1 MKSILIVGMGRF
13 GTHLCKNLVLQKNQ
27 IMIIDKNEDAVNELA
42 PIVSSALVADCTKPD
57 VVKSIGVDDFDLCF
71 VCIGDDFQSSLEITS
86 LLKDFGAQRVV
97 SLSKREIDTKFL
109 LRNGADEVIH
119 PDKDIAESAA
129 VKYSNDNIFDYIELE
144 QGYSIYEISP
154 LKSWVGKDLI
164 ESNLRAKYKISVI
177 GIISEDGTMNIA
189 PSPKYVI
196 KSTDHLMVIAHK
208 TDIKKVLKQV

>member
-27 IMIIDKNEDAVNELA
+27 IMIIDKNEDSVNELA

-57 VVKSIGVDDFDLCF
+57 VVKSIGVSDFDLCF

-86 LLKDFGAQRVV
+86 LLKDFGAQKVV

-119 PDKDIAESAA
+119 PDKDIAESVA

-144 QGYSIYEISP
+144 QDYSIYEIKP
-154 LKSWVGKDLI
+154 IKEWIGKDLVQ
-164 ESNLRAKYKISVI
+164 SNIRARYKISVI
-177 GIISEDGTMNIA
+177 GIKGEDGTMNIA

-196 KSTDHLMVIAHK
+196 QENDHLMVIAHK
-208 TDIKKVLKQV
+208 NDIKKVLK

>member
-27 IMIIDKNEDAVNELA
+27 IMIIDKNEDSVNELA

-57 VVKSIGVDDFDLCF
+57 VVKSIGVSDFDLCF

-86 LLKDFGAQRVV
+86 LLKDFGAQKVV

-144 QGYSIYEISP
+144 QDYSIYEIKP
-154 LKSWVGKDLI
+154 IKEWIGRDLI
-164 ESNLRAKYKISVI
+164 QSNIRAQYKISVI
-177 GIISEDGTMNIA
+177 GIKGEDGTMNIA

-196 KSTDHLMVIAHK
+196 QENDHLMVIAHK
-208 TDIKKVLKQV
+208 NDIKKVVK

>member
-27 IMIIDKNEDAVNELA
+27 IMIIDKNEDSVNELA

-57 VVKSIGVDDFDLCF
+57 VVKSIGVSDFDICF

-129 VKYSNDNIFDYIELE
+129 VKYSNDNIFGYIELE
-144 QGYSIYEISP
+144 QDYSIYEIKP
-154 LKSWVGKDLI
+154 IKLWVGRDLVQ
-164 ESNLRAKYKISVI
+164 SNIRAKYKISVI
-177 GIISEDGTMNIA
+177 GIKSEDGTMNIA
-189 PSPKYVI
+189 PSAKYVI
-196 KSTDHLMVIAHK
+196 KETDHLMVIAHK
-208 TDIKKVLKQV
+208 NDIKKVLK

>member
-1 MKSILIVGMGRF
+1 MKSILIVGIGRF
-13 GTHLCKNLVLQKNQ
+13 GTHLCKNLALQKNQ

-42 PIVSSALVADCTKPD
+42 PIVSSALVADCTKAD
-57 VVKSIGVDDFDLCF
+57 VVKSIGVSDFDICF

-144 QGYSIYEISP
+144 QDYSIYEIRP
-154 LKSWVGKDLI
+154 VKEWVGLDLVQ
-164 ESNLRAKYKISVI
+164 SNIRARYKISVI
-177 GIISEDGTMNIA
+177 GIKSEDGTMNIA
-189 PSPKYVI
+189 PSPDYVI
-196 KSTDHLMVIAHK
+196 KQTDHLMVIAHK
-208 TDIKKVLKQV
+208 NDIKKVLK

>member
-27 IMIIDKNEDAVNELA
+27 IMIIDKNEDFVNELA

-57 VVKSIGVDDFDLCF
+57 VVKSIGVSDFDICF

-86 LLKDFGAQRVV
+86 LLKDFGAQKVV

-144 QGYSIYEISP
+144 QDYSIYEISP
-154 LKSWVGKDLI
+154 LKSWVGHDLVQ
-164 ESNLRAKYKISVI
+164 SNIRAKYKISVI
-177 GIISEDGTMNIA
+177 GIKSKDGTMNIA
-189 PSPKYVI
+189 PSPTYVI
-196 KSTDHLMVIAHK
+196 KESDHLMVIAHK
-208 TDIKKVLKQV
+208 NDIKKVIK

>member
-27 IMIIDKNEDAVNELA
+27 IMIIDKNEDSVNELA

-57 VVKSIGVDDFDLCF
+57 VVKSIGVSDFDICF

-86 LLKDFGAQRVV
+86 LLKDFGAQKVV

-144 QGYSIYEISP
+144 QDYSIYEMKPI
-154 LKSWVGKDLI
+154 KSWIGKDLI
-164 ESNLRAKYKISVI
+164 QSDIRAKHKISII
-177 GIISEDGTMNIA
+177 GIKGDDGTMNIA
-189 PSPKYVI
+189 PSPTYVI
-196 KSTDHLMVIAHK
+196 KESDHLMVIAHK
-208 TDIKKVLKQV
+208 NDIEKVLK